1 MRNLLSSLPLPC
13 SASCW
18 WMWED
23 VLTQALYRLSVPSPH
38 LQLCHITWPGHFP
51 CSPCPRLSTAKLLL
65 TFSAQCCSWCKA
77 AFIRAVFTKG
87 LILSTP
93 SHSILINKNPCA
105 VCSCVPEV
113 VAEALQIKV
122 QLPEITPKRCLLM
135 YPFCQNKSCSI
146 IWKSLSPGAMDLQKG
161 RLPGRLFLLW
171 GICSHSGLLYLTT
184 WALSILNA

>member
-1 MRNLLSSLPLPC
+1 
-13 SASCW
+13 
-18 WMWED
+18 MWED
-23 VLTQALYRLSVPSPH
+23 VLTQASYRLSVPSCH

-51 CSPCPRLSTAKLLL
+51 CSPCPRLSTAKLLP

-93 SHSILINKNPCA
+93 SHSILINKNPC
-105 VCSCVPEV
+105 VMCSCVPEV

-135 YPFCQNKSCSI
+135 YLFCQNKSCSI

-161 RLPGRLFLLW
+161 RIVSLAGSSSFGAFVPFGSLISNNVNTEYPQCLSKGRSMVPFSW
-171 GICSHSGLLYLTT
+171 
-184 WALSILNA
+184 